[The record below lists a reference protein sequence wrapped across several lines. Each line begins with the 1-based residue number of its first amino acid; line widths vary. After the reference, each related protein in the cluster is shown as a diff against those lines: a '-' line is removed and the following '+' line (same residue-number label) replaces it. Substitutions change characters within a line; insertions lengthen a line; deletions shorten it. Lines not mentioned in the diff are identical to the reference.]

1 MKINLKEI
9 DQSKGDAYCTFT
21 TINGIKGHIVLH
33 MVDGISIN
41 NKTGEMEIL
50 NFMHDHPQTFLDEFN
65 INVTGW
71 FSQFYE
77 LEITPGETHTIIK
90 CKHKREEMIQ

>member
-1 MKINLKEI
+1 
-9 DQSKGDAYCTFT
+9 
-21 TINGIKGHIVLH
+21 
-33 MVDGISIN
+33 
-41 NKTGEMEIL
+41 MEIL
-50 NFMHDHPQTFLDEFN
+50 NFMHDHPQTFLAEFN

-90 CKHKREEMIQ
+90 CKHKKEEMKQ